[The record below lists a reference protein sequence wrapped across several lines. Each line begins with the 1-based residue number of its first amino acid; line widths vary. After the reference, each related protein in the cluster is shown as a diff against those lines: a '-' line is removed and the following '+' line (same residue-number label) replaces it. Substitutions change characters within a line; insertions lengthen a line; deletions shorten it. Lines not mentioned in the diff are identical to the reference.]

1 MIIPPPAG
9 NPLGA
14 SIGGKMYE
22 TVHLELRKHLKHNL
36 VVNLLDGGFFG
47 FALGFASFVTVI
59 PLFVST
65 MTNSA
70 VLIGLIPAIHAMG
83 WQLPQLLTA
92 DQVSRQKRYKPM
104 VLLMT
109 TQERIP
115 FLGLAIVAWFVPVI
129 GIQAALAITF
139 MLLIWQGLGGGFTA
153 TAWQGMI
160 GKIIPSERRGTFF
173 GAQSAAAN
181 LMSSLGAVLAGLILE
196 NLGSPTD
203 FTLVFLLAGASMS
216 ISWVFLSMTR
226 EPASRP
232 VSTAATPRD
241 FWKNLGVILKRDHNF
256 RWFVVARMLS
266 QLALMASAF
275 YTVYAVRRHGMSEVT
290 VGVMTGVMLGA
301 QIAVN
306 PILGWIGDRGSHR
319 LAMEIGIAAATAS
332 ALLAW
337 WAPVASWFYVV
348 FALAG
353 VAYASI
359 WTVGLAMTLEFGN
372 EAERPAYIG
381 LGNTL
386 IAPATILAPF
396 LGGWLADRSGYPA
409 AFLASAAGGLATLV
423 ILRLF
428 VRDPRRLLN
437 PNPDPILGD

>member
-1 MIIPPPAG
+1 
-9 NPLGA
+9 
-14 SIGGKMYE
+14 MYE
-22 TVHLELRKHLKHNL
+22 TVQLELRKHLKHNL

-70 VLIGLIPAIHAMG
+70 VLIGLIPAIHSMG

-92 DQVSRQKRYKPM
+92 DRVSRQKRYKPM
-104 VLLMT
+104 MLLMT

-115 FLGLAIVAWFVPVI
+115 FLGLALVAWFLPVI
-129 GIQAALAITF
+129 GERAALAITF
-139 MLLIWQGLGGGFTA
+139 TLLIWQGLGGGFTA
-153 TAWQGMI
+153 TAWQSMI

-173 GAQSAAAN
+173 GTQSAVAN
-181 LMSSLGAVLAGLILE
+181 LMSSVAAVLAGLILE
-196 NLGSPTD
+196 NLASPLD
-203 FTLVFLLAGASMS
+203 FTLVFLLASAAMAV
-216 ISWVFLSMTR
+216 SWFFLGMTK

-275 YTVYAVRRHGMSEVT
+275 YTVYAVRRHGMSEIT
-290 VGVMTGVMLGA
+290 VGIMTGVLLGA

-319 LAMEIGIAAATAS
+319 LAMEIGIAASGAS

-337 WAPVASWFYVV
+337 WAPTPGWFYGV

-353 VAYASI
+353 VANASV
-359 WTVGLAMTLEFGN
+359 WTVGLAMTLEFGG

-409 AFLASAAGGLATLV
+409 AFLASAAGSLATLL
-423 ILRLF
+423 ILRFF
-428 VRDPRRLLN
+428 VRDPRRLLKTC
-437 PNPDPILGD
+437 PNPSPGD

>member
-1 MIIPPPAG
+1 
-9 NPLGA
+9 
-14 SIGGKMYE
+14 MYE
-22 TVHLELRKHLKHNL
+22 TVQLELRKHLKHNL

-70 VLIGLIPAIHAMG
+70 VLIGLIPAIHSMG

-92 DQVSRQKRYKPM
+92 DRVSRQKRYKPM
-104 VLLMT
+104 MLLMT

-115 FLGLAIVAWFVPVI
+115 FLGLALVAWFLPVI
-129 GIQAALAITF
+129 GERTALAITF
-139 MLLIWQGLGGGFTA
+139 TLLIWQGLGGGFTA
-153 TAWQGMI
+153 TAWQSMI

-196 NLGSPTD
+196 NLASPLD
-203 FTLVFLLAGASMS
+203 FTLVFLLASAAMAV
-216 ISWVFLSMTR
+216 SWFFLGMTK
-226 EPASRP
+226 EPPSRP

-275 YTVYAVRRHGMSEVT
+275 YTVYAVRRHGMSEIT
-290 VGVMTGVMLGA
+290 VGIMTGVLLGA

-319 LAMEIGIAAATAS
+319 LAMEIGIAAS
-332 ALLAW
+332 
-337 WAPVASWFYVV
+337 
-348 FALAG
+348 G
-353 VAYASI
+353 
-359 WTVGLAMTLEFGN
+359 
-372 EAERPAYIG
+372 AER
-381 LGNTL
+381 
-386 IAPATILAPF
+386 
-396 LGGWLADRSGYPA
+396 
-409 AFLASAAGGLATLV
+409 AAGLVGPCSGLVLWRFCSGRCRERF
-423 ILRLF
+423 RLDG
-428 VRDPRRLLN
+428 R
-437 PNPDPILGD
+437 LGDDPGIRGRS